1 MHPAHAFKLVTAPTL
16 RHRYQVVRADGL
28 PDINLTLFANS
39 LRHSLSEA
47 SIPLYLREILAL
59 INWSADD
66 PVVQA
71 HGWQLLGEPAQSRNI
86 IRQYLCVAAKCKLT
100 TRTDTCG
107 LKVTYV
113 NAAQG
118 SAINIRILLAAL
130 KRLFEA
136 LSSNGLYP
144 HHNPLVHED
153 ATSVRNQ
160 LRQNYRQA
168 VQAIE
173 ERAPMPAKSGV
184 DPPAPDLRLSENYFR
199 HINNEWVPRTVDDVD
214 FPNLVYAAGKKY
226 GWSLRE
232 LCVTRTLFE
241 SGARISEICS
251 LTANDWSFSHFT
263 NRFRAS
269 NKGSH
274 GKRTKILVVSSPT
287 AKLYRR
293 YFEGFR
299 DSDKSSSAL
308 TIRRLTRLLSDHP
321 EQLAD
326 IPLFLTARGAPLTAK
341 LFRDYYWTP
350 ALKAAGIDADPHQ
363 GRHWFVTNALRNI
376 EQFAK
381 TEADLIRGKQELIQ
395 YMAWRTGERTLAT
408 YDHIQRAGQFL
419 GKLEVIH
426 KKMKRREMAI
436 VDSPKRIALSQTVAV
451 PQSEAL
457 DDDLS
462 FLLGEDE
469 DDDT

>member
-1 MHPAHAFKLVTAPTL
+1 MHSAQFPFKLVTAPTL

-28 PDINLTLFANS
+28 PDINLTVFANW
-39 LRHSLSEA
+39 LRHSLSES
-47 SIPLYLREILAL
+47 SIPLYLREILSL
-59 INWSADD
+59 INWSATD
-66 PVVQA
+66 PVVQSR
-71 HGWQLLGEPAQSRNI
+71 GWQLLGSPTQSRNV

-113 NAAQG
+113 NQPQG

-130 KRLFEA
+130 KRLFEV

-144 HHNPLVHED
+144 HHNPLIHED
-153 ATSVRNQ
+153 ATRVRDQ

-173 ERAPMPAKSGV
+173 QRAPMPAKSGV
-184 DPPAPDLRLSENYFR
+184 DPPASDLRLSENYFR
-199 HINNEWVPRTVDDVD
+199 YINNEWVPRTVDDVD
-214 FPNLVYAAGKKY
+214 FPNLVYAAGKEY

-232 LCVTRTLFE
+232 LCATRTLFE

-251 LTANDWSFSHFT
+251 LTASDWSFSHFT

-274 GKRTKILVVSSPT
+274 GKRTKVLVVSSPT

-293 YFEGFR
+293 YFESFR
-299 DSDKSSSAL
+299 DSNKGSSAL
-308 TIRRLTRLLSDHP
+308 TIRKLTKLLSDNP
-321 EQLAD
+321 ERLAET
-326 IPLFLTARGAPLTAK
+326 PLFLTARGTQMTAK

-376 EQFAK
+376 EQLAK

-408 YDHIQRAGQFL
+408 YDHIQREGQFL
-419 GKLEVIH
+419 GKLEIIH
-426 KKMKRREMAI
+426 KKMKRRETAF
-436 VDSPKRIALSQTVAV
+436 VDSPKRKAPSQMVET
-451 PQSEAL
+451 PPETL

-462 FLLGEDE
+462 FMLGED
-469 DDDT
+469 DDDDA